1 MFNHEHKSYQEAS
14 DFVDSLSEEI
24 VDAAWTA
31 GFFVMADVEG
41 YPEFLI
47 PYVSTK
53 KDKSWNDWL
62 RRLKLFVASCRSDSF
77 GDNNFSQESKKA
89 KTKINLKLAAF
100 SEPEN

>member
-1 MFNHEHKSYQEAS
+1 MFNHEDKSHQEAF

-41 YPEFLI
+41 YPKFLI

-62 RRLKLFVASCRSDSF
+62 RRLKLFVAS
-77 GDNNFSQESKKA
+77 
-89 KTKINLKLAAF
+89 TK
-100 SEPEN
+100 PEN